1 MGNIIDYLKW
11 RGDLTFQRDDFCEVD
26 NLLLSY
32 LSYVNLDGIA
42 PGEGEG
48 FLTLKEVSDAF
59 FQRYSEEELKKDRS
73 FIRMAPYGMREM
85 AKTKRFG
92 DIKIQNYVNYI
103 AEKKNIQFSAVEFVL
118 SEEISYLAYRGTDD
132 RIVGWKE
139 DFFLSNGIV
148 GAQREALRYINN
160 IGRNCCKMFV
170 GGHSKGG
177 NLAVY
182 GAALCE
188 KEIQDKII
196 KIYSNDAP
204 GFSEEFLE
212 SEGLQ
217 RIFPKIERYIT
228 EGSIIGTLL
237 AHKKE
242 PVLIKSSAKG
252 VMQHDCLSWETE
264 GRRFIKCKEQ
274 NRGAAAFDEAI
285 KAWLSGIDGEER
297 EAFINDFFSVLEA
310 TGAETLTQLQEGGI
324 KTLRLMLKQ
333 KNALKPETKKIME
346 KLIREFVS
354 RWKLFL
360 A

>member
-1 MGNIIDYLKW
+1 M
-11 RGDLTFQRDDFCEVD
+11 TFQRDDFCEVD

-48 FLTLKEVSDAF
+48 FLTLKEVSDTF

-103 AEKKNIQFSAVEFVL
+103 AEEKNIQFSAVEFVL

-333 KNALKPETKKIME
+333 KNALKPETKKIIE

>member
-1 MGNIIDYLKW
+1 MGNIIDYLRW

-32 LSYVNLDGIA
+32 LSYVNLDAIA

-48 FLTLKEVSDAF
+48 FITLREASGEF

-85 AKTKRFG
+85 AKTERFR
-92 DIKIQNYVNYI
+92 DIKIQNYVNHI
-103 AEKKNIQFSAVEFVL
+103 DEEKNLQFSAVEFVL
-118 SEEISYLAYRGTDD
+118 SEELSYLAYRGTDD

-139 DFFLSNGIV
+139 DFFLSSGIV
-148 GAQREALRYINN
+148 EAHRAALKYMNH
-160 IGRNCCKMFV
+160 IGKSCYKILT

-182 GAALCE
+182 GAAFCE
-188 KEIQDKII
+188 KEIQNKIMNV
-196 KIYSNDAP
+196 YSNDAP
-204 GFSEEFLE
+204 GFAEEFLE
-212 SEGLQ
+212 SEGFQ
-217 RIFPKIERYIT
+217 RILPKIHRYMT
-228 EGSIIGTLL
+228 EGSIIGPLFF
-237 AHKKE
+237 HKKA
-242 PVLIKSSAKG
+242 PILIKSSAKG
-252 VMQHDCLSWETE
+252 VMQHDCLSWEIE
-264 GRRFIKCKEQ
+264 GREFIKCKEQ
-274 NRGAAAFDEAI
+274 NRAAAAFDEAI
-285 KAWLSGIDGEER
+285 KVWLDGISGEQR

-310 TGAETLTQLQEGGI
+310 TGAETLTQLQEGGV

-333 KNALKPETKKIME
+333 KNALKPETKMIIE

-360 A
+360 T

>member
-32 LSYVNLDGIA
+32 LSYVNLDGIV
-42 PGEGEG
+42 PGLEEGSV
-48 FLTLKEVSDAF
+48 TVKEASDEF
-59 FQRYSEEELKKDRS
+59 FRRYSEEELKKDRS

-92 DIKIQNYVNYI
+92 NMKIRNYVNHI
-103 AEKKNIQFSAVEFVL
+103 EEEKNLQFCAMEFVL
-118 SEEISYLAYRGTDD
+118 SEEISYIAYRGTDD

-148 GAQREALRYINN
+148 GSQREALRYINN
-160 IGRNCCKMFV
+160 IGRNCRRIFV

-182 GAALCE
+182 AAALCE
-188 KEIQDKII
+188 KDIQDKII
-196 KIYSNDAP
+196 QIYSNDAP

-217 RIFPKIERYIT
+217 RIFSKIQRYMT

-237 AHKKE
+237 SHKKE
-242 PVLIKSSAKG
+242 PILIKSSAKG

-264 GRRFIKCKEQ
+264 GRSFIKCTEQ

-285 KAWLSGIDGEER
+285 KAWLDGIDGEER

-310 TGAETLTQLQEGGI
+310 TGAETLTQLQEGGL

-333 KNALKPETKKIME
+333 KNALKPETKKIIE
-346 KLIREFVS
+346 KLIREFVN
-354 RWKLFL
+354 RWKMFL